1 MSGTLCDCLGG
12 LEVMCFHTL
21 PCLRGGALPAF
32 CAAACCESLR
42 SWPPLRSWGTCMLC
56 VAVATQAA
64 RPEHGLGKDFS
75 DADGANSALWL
86 GGGTSRP
93 VPYCT
98 FKTGRTAQSCRWGLH
113 QTSWCSSLPSTQ
125 RHGATA
131 TETQASEPQ
140 CQVGCEA
147 VTKMVESFVLAAS
160 AGLSLHSSF
169 SACAR

>member
-1 MSGTLCDCLGG
+1 
-12 LEVMCFHTL
+12 
-21 PCLRGGALPAF
+21 
-32 CAAACCESLR
+32 
-42 SWPPLRSWGTCMLC
+42 MLC

-86 GGGTSRP
+86 GGGRQGRCRIVPSRP
-93 VPYCT
+93 
-98 FKTGRTAQSCRWGLH
+98 AELH
-113 QTSWCSSLPSTQ
+113 IVQVGVASDKLVQQLAKHPKARRNSY
-125 RHGATA
+125 G
-131 TETQASEPQ
+131 TQASEPQ

-160 AGLSLHSSF
+160 TGLSLHSSF